1 MFVLFEYL
9 STKTAYSS
17 DLSLNWI
24 RINKEKALWRLIGS
38 GHRALLVYFVKY
50 RLRRCEVMPYGIVMF
65 CADAQSEVKFA

>member
-24 RINKEKALWRLIGS
+24 RINKEKTLWRLIGS
-38 GHRALLVYFVKY
+38 GHRALF
-50 RLRRCEVMPYGIVMF
+50 
-65 CADAQSEVKFA
+65 